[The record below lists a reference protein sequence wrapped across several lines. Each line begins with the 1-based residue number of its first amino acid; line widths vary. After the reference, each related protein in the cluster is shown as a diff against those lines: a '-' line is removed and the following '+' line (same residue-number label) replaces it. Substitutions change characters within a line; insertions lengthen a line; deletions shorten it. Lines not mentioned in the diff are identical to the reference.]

1 MDLADMRSPFVR
13 NFVKAALLA
22 LFTSLTAPV
31 AAGPLEDA
39 DAAYNRGDYSTAFGL
54 VRPLAEHG
62 DALAQSMLGHIF
74 RDGHGVPQDYT
85 EAASWFRK
93 AADQDSP
100 VAQFNLGFLYLR
112 GLGVPQD
119 YVQAH
124 MWFNLAAVRF
134 PRAAEVR
141 DFAARKM
148 TPAQIEEAQ
157 RLAREW
163 KPKKN

>member
-1 MDLADMRSPFVR
+1 MAANGPPLKNLATLV
-13 NFVKAALLA
+13 ALLV
-22 LFTSLTAPV
+22 SLAAPV
-31 AAGPLEDA
+31 IAGPWEDA
-39 DAAYNRGDYSTAFGL
+39 DAAYKRGDYSTAFSL
-54 VRPLAEHG
+54 ARPLAEHG
-62 DALAQSMLGHIF
+62 DALAQSMLGRIY
-74 RDGHGVPQDYT
+74 RDGHGVPQDYA

-119 YVQAH
+119 NVQAH

-134 PRAAEVR
+134 PGAAPVR
-141 DFAARKM
+141 DFVTHKM

-157 RLAREW
+157 KLAREW
-163 KPKKN
+163 KPKVNM

>member
-1 MDLADMRSPFVR
+1 MP
-13 NFVKAALLA
+13 
-22 LFTSLTAPV
+22 TP
-31 AAGPLEDA
+31 
-39 DAAYNRGDYSTAFGL
+39 AYNRGDYSAAFGL

-74 RDGHGVPQDYT
+74 RDGHGVPQ
-85 EAASWFRK
+85 AASWFRK

-124 MWFNLAAVRF
+124 MWFSLAALLASDQEDREGASKARDVLASEMSTGIQFF
-134 PRAAEVR
+134 PSGRN
-141 DFAARKM
+141 FA
-148 TPAQIEEAQ
+148 QQ
-157 RLAREW
+157 
-163 KPKKN
+163 